1 MEDQI
6 SFQMQDRQ
14 LQDDLPGFDHKKL
27 IAKVFSN
34 WYWFVLS
41 FILAL
46 CSAWI
51 YIRYTHPVYAIKSS
65 ILLKEESTNA
75 FLSQGGGISGQILKG
90 FGSGREGLYNQQ
102 IILKSKPL
110 LKRTFSELDFEVS
123 YYHEEKIAV
132 REVYHEAPFRIVWD
146 KDHPQLIHFNFRLSI
161 ASDRQM
167 KLTGEGTE
175 IIGYDYRAGKE
186 VKKWPAIKIDQTVM
200 SGEKV
205 SQEDCYSFTI
215 ILDDH
220 YASPGK
226 DNYLFSFLTLNDLV
240 NSYRQRLSITMADR
254 ESSIVDLH
262 LRDSNEQKG
271 IDFLNTLA
279 KVYQADNLERKNQ
292 FADGTIAF
300 IDQLLQGVSDSL
312 SLAEQELLSF
322 HSKHRIV
329 VDVASQSSQI
339 LGKINDLEQ
348 QKIQLETQN
357 KYYQYLKE
365 YILRNQDVEELMAPS
380 SIGINDP
387 ILSNLISGYNVLVVE
402 KSKMTNVRVA
412 PRLNQIK
419 TQIESIK
426 IAMLE
431 NINNIISQGNLA
443 LADLKKRA
451 AELDMQVNV
460 LPSTERNY
468 VNIERKYKLN
478 NETYTF
484 LLEKLSEAQIAKASN
499 QPEVQIIETA
509 ESQGLISPQESKTY
523 SVGAMTGLAFPGL
536 LILLSVILNKKVG
549 SKEEVENIT
558 TYPIL
563 STAFFNEM
571 KKKTLT
577 PVLDSPNAV
586 TTEAYRSLRGK
597 INLMVKKKNSPV
609 IAVTSA
615 APGEGKSYT
624 AVNIA
629 SSYALTQKKTILV
642 DFDLRNSKMN
652 KTFNIDPE
660 KGVVSYILGDHQLD
674 EVIEQVNSPYFY
686 VLPAGP
692 IPPNPGEMFLDS
704 KVVQLLEKLKEKFEV
719 IVIDLAPVLFISD
732 ILQIADK
739 LDSIIFIVR
748 DNFTNRNWLKHA
760 VDEIKAYKLKGVGI
774 VINAVKIKKGYGGYG
789 YGYGYGYGHEY
800 GHENNGR
807 KKSRSFSKPV
817 QPETK

>member
-1 MEDQI
+1 MEHYFPEQEQDNL
-6 SFQMQDRQ
+6 FQE
-14 LQDDLPGFDHKKL
+14 DLSGFDFKKL
-27 IAKVFSN
+27 TAKIFSN

-41 FILAL
+41 LAVAL
-46 CSAWI
+46 CGAWL
-51 YIRYTHPVYAIKSS
+51 YNRYTHPVYAIKSS
-65 ILLKEESTNA
+65 LLLKEESSNA
-75 FLSQGGGISGQILKG
+75 FLAQAGGISGQILKG
-90 FGSGREGLYNQQ
+90 FGSGRQGLYNQQ

-110 LKRTFSELDFEVS
+110 LKRVFADLDFEVS
-123 YYHEEKIAV
+123 YYREEKISA

-146 KDHPQLIHFNFRLSI
+146 KNHPQLVHFNFRLSI
-161 ASDRQM
+161 APDRQM
-167 KLTGEGTE
+167 KLTADGTE
-175 IIGYDYRAGKE
+175 ISAYNYATDQW
-186 VKKWPAIKIDQTVM
+186 VKNWPVIKIDQTIQPGQTI
-200 SGEKV
+200 SKA
-205 SQEDCYSFTI
+205 DCFSFTV
-215 ILDDH
+215 ILNDD
-220 YASPGK
+220 YATAERN
-226 DNYLFSFLTLNDLV
+226 NYLFSFSTVNDLV
-240 NSYRQRLSITMADR
+240 NSYRQRLSISMADW

-262 LRDSNEQKG
+262 LKDSNEQKG

-279 KVYQADNLERKNQ
+279 GVYQVDNLERKNQ
-292 FADGTIAF
+292 FADKTIEF

-312 SLAEQELLSF
+312 FLAEQELLSF
-322 HSKHRIV
+322 HSKHKIV
-329 VDVASQSSQI
+329 VDVASQSSHI
-339 LGKINDLEQ
+339 LSKMNNIEQ

-380 SIGINDP
+380 SVGINDP
-387 ILSNLISGYNVLVVE
+387 ILSNLITEYNVLVVE
-402 KSKMTNVRVA
+402 KSKMANVRVA

-419 TQIESIK
+419 IQIESIK
-426 IAMLE
+426 TAMLE
-431 NINNIISQGNLA
+431 NINNIISQGNLG

-451 AELDMQVNV
+451 ADLEVQVNL
-460 LPSTERNY
+460 LPSAEQNY

-499 QPEVQIIETA
+499 QPEVQIVEMG
-509 ESQGLISPQESKTY
+509 ESQGLILPRKRKSY
-523 SVGAMTGLAFPGL
+523 SVGAMAGLAFPGL
-536 LILLSVILNKKVG
+536 LILLSVLLNKKVG

-558 TYPIL
+558 RYPIL
-563 STAFFNEM
+563 STAFFNDM

-577 PVLDSPNAV
+577 PVLDNPSAV

-597 INLMVKKKNSPV
+597 INLMVKKKNNPV
-609 IAVTSA
+609 IAVTST
-615 APGEGKSYT
+615 APGEGKTYT

-629 SSYALTQKKTILV
+629 SSYALAQKKTILV

-660 KGVVSYILGDHQLD
+660 KGVVGYILGDHQLD
-674 EVIEQVNSPYFY
+674 EVIEQINSPYFY

-719 IVIDLAPVLFISD
+719 IVIDLAPVSFISD
-732 ILQIADK
+732 ILQITDK
-739 LDSIIFIVR
+739 LDSIIFVVR
-748 DNFTNRNWLKHA
+748 DNYTNRHWLKQA

-789 YGYGYGYGHEY
+789 YGYGYGDMY